1 MKIGDL
7 IEWNLHSI
15 RPIALV
21 TGFDGDFA
29 QLFWF
34 ANPRFSNAGKISYVG
49 TRELKVIHES
59 R

>member
-15 RPIALV
+15 RPRALV
-21 TGFDGDFA
+21 IGLNGDFA
-29 QLFWF
+29 QLCWF
-34 ANPRFSNAGKISYVG
+34 PNRRFSNAGKISYVAK
-49 TRELKVIHES
+49 RELKVISES